1 MALYDDFPY
10 TNFHSLNLD
19 WIIRKLSELE
29 NGETSSDQNSSTT
42 TLAQNLSG
50 GNYPYTNFHAL
61 NLDWIVRSMLELE
74 KEWEEVSGSVS
85 ATAHFSLTPTAD
97 IEGNLKDGLIFDFG
111 LPVGPE
117 GPQGP
122 QGEQGA
128 TGATGPQGPTGATG
142 PQGPQGIQGETGAG
156 LEILDYYSTYAE
168 LIAAH
173 PTGSPGD
180 AYKVGNDLY
189 IWSVSSNSWVNAGT
203 LSSPSPSTSLPVMDG
218 TAAAGSSALYSRG
231 DHIHPTDTSRA
242 SAADLNELE
251 SIVNESQHLLDQSF
265 TYRESPSIADRKA
278 QLDSVKGNTIK
289 WNQLMRDITDVSNY
303 GGSGGT
309 LSYSEGGV
317 LFTLTAGS
325 YARNFGQNANVS
337 VMAVTGHKYFYSC
350 DLTLSKVSGYIA
362 IAPRVGQLIYPSN
375 YSSGVKKHIES
386 IFASTGDTALR
397 FFIYPHD
404 TGVYTAEEGETVLLQ
419 NPMIIDLTTMF
430 GATKADEIYAMEQAQ
445 SGSGLAYIRS
455 LFSLPYYK
463 YDAGSLLP
471 FNGTGIKTVGKN
483 LFDEDTIENGYYAP
497 VDGSFTP
504 NANYRNVRL
513 YLLAGTYTI
522 STSESFYYLRW
533 WDGVNHNINDFRTSY
548 TFTLSSD
555 AELQLCF
562 RKADSSPFT
571 DPFTVQV
578 EKSNNASSY
587 EPYTT
592 STSIIPVSTY
602 FSTGMKSTPSSYDE
616 LTEDA
621 AITRVGARAYQS
633 GDENDPSV
641 YTDGTT
647 TYYDLADEVVQT
659 ISIDLSFKAY
669 VGGTE
674 QLLPVNT
681 DQPVTSPI
689 LADITYLSITDQIED
704 IPADVSA
711 DIESLS
717 DRVDDIEDD
726 ITSISSMISDQSSDI
741 TALQT
746 GLTNTN
752 GQLQNLNTTVTAQ
765 GTEIADVSDYIEN
778 IAAAPPIG
786 GASANNNIATG
797 VSTVNYTI
805 EAGASQSLTF
815 SIPNIGIS
823 GYTPMFIIGWST
835 GDYRVG
841 VWSSPTV
848 LMSGDVYRMS
858 IFNRSSSQ
866 VTGQASIT
874 VLFLKSSI

>member
-19 WIIRKLSELE
+19 WIIRKLSDLE

-97 IEGNLKDGLIFDFG
+97 VEGNLKDGLIFDFG

-128 TGATGPQGPTGATG
+128 TGATGPQGPIGATG

-189 IWSVSSNSWVNAGT
+189 IWSVSSSSWVNAGT

-231 DHIHPTDTSRA
+231 DHRHPTDTSRA
-242 SAADLNELE
+242 SAADLDELE

-265 TYRESPSIADRKA
+265 TYRESPSISDRKA
-278 QLDSVKGNTIK
+278 NLDSIKGNTIV
-289 WNQLMRDITDVSNY
+289 WNQLAQLGAGVVNACTKSYDSETGIT
-303 GGSGGT
+303 T
-309 LSYSEGGV
+309 I
-317 LFTLTAGS
+317 TPT
-325 YARNFGQNANVS
+325 
-337 VMAVTGHKYFYSC
+337 
-350 DLTLSKVSGYIA
+350 
-362 IAPRVGQLIYPSN
+362 N
-375 YSSGVKKHIES
+375 YSSNNVGLYNLVPASDLNANHKYLVSVEANPTANLSFSFGFGSNVIIKSLTANNFQRISTILTWSASSLTIYGRLLES
-386 IFASTGDTALR
+386 GWASGTYQMRNAQC
-397 FFIYPHD
+397 F
-404 TGVYTAEEGETVLLQ
+404 
-419 NPMIIDLTTMF
+419 DLTAMF
-430 GATKADEIYAMEQAQ
+430 GAGNEPATVEEFTA
-445 SGSGLAYIRS
+445 
-455 LFSLPYYK
+455 LFPLPYYQ
-463 YDAGSLLP
+463 YDAGSLLS
-471 FNGTGIKTVGKN
+471 FNGTGIKTTGKN
-483 LFDEDTIENGYYAP
+483 RIALPVVNYNTLYDLPLSGYFPMLKGSYVLSYKANTSHCFLIKLADADGNLLSEERYKPNGSMYYSTAYQGWFLGADRPSGDWEWTINIAEDCFCRVAKSFSNPDTVELTD
-497 VDGSFTP
+497 VQLELGSV
-504 NANYRNVRL
+504 A
-513 YLLAGTYTI
+513 
-522 STSESFYYLRW
+522 
-533 WDGVNHNINDFRTSY
+533 
-548 TFTLSSD
+548 
-555 AELQLCF
+555 
-562 RKADSSPFT
+562 
-571 DPFTVQV
+571 TV
-578 EKSNNASSY
+578 Y
-587 EPYTT
+587 EPYTSYT
-592 STSIIPVSTY
+592 TSIPVNTY
-602 FSTGMKSTPSSYDE
+602 FQDGMKSTPSSYDE
-616 LTEDA
+616 LTETA
-621 AITRVGARAYQS
+621 AIIRVGERAYQS
-633 GDENDPSV
+633 GDENDPTV
-641 YTDGTT
+641 YTDGTN

-669 VGGTE
+669 AGGTE

-681 DQPVTSPI
+681 DQPTTSPI
-689 LADITYLSITDQIED
+689 LADMTYLSIADQIED

-711 DIESLS
+711 DIESIT

-726 ITSISSMISDQSSDI
+726 IASISSLISNQSSDI

-765 GTEIADVSDYIEN
+765 GTEIADISDYIEN

-797 VSTVNYTI
+797 TSTVNYTI
-805 EAGASQSLTF
+805 EAGASQMLTF
-815 SIPNIGIS
+815 NIPNIGIS

-841 VWSSPTV
+841 AWSTPTV
-848 LMSGDVYRMS
+848 LMSGNTYKMS